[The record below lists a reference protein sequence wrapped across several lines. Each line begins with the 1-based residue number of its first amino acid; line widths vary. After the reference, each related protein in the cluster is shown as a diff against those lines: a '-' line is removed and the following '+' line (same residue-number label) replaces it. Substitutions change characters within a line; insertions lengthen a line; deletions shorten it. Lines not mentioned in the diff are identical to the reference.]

1 MPNPLVQLPE
11 DAVYDTMESPIGR
24 LLLIVS
30 RKGVHALIS
39 ASDEDSTELMATLPH
54 DPGHPML
61 AQVRAQLAEYFGGR
75 RRRFD
80 LPIVLEGTDFQKQVW
95 SELAKIPYG
104 ETISYGEQARRIG
117 KPKALRAVGGA
128 NGRNP
133 ISIIIPCHRVI
144 GSDGSLT
151 GFGWGTGNKKTLLD
165 LERRHG

>member
-1 MPNPLVQLPE
+1 MTTALRNLPE

-24 LLLIVS
+24 LMIIVS

-39 ASDEDSTELMATLPH
+39 ASDEESQELMGLLPH
-54 DPGHPML
+54 DAGHPML
-61 AQVRAQLAEYFGGR
+61 STVRAQLAEYFGGR

-80 LPIVLEGTDFQKQVW
+80 LPLVLEGTEFQKQVW
-95 SELAKIPYG
+95 TELAKIPYG

-117 KPKALRAVGGA
+117 KPKAMRAVGGA

-144 GSDGSLT
+144 GTDGSLT
-151 GFGWGTGNKKTLLD
+151 GFGWGTPNKKTLLE